1 MNASEFIKINNN
13 ASANQIVILNV
24 AKEYADAKDVSRNE
38 IAEELLSLGI
48 FTNKNIDVAVTK
60 VLDKIYLAKD
70 KAMKA
75 RVKGVIFV
83 AKIRRGSKTI
93 YAGTIEGLIDKT
105 FGYTLEC
112 GHSWDS
118 KIPERP
124 KTKTSLINAL
134 NRSADVCN
142 NWSNR
147 YELSSYEDFK
157 ANGGELGEDK
167 HGYVVCK

>member
-1 MNASEFIKINNN
+1 MNASEFIKINNK
-13 ASANQIVILNV
+13 ASVNQIVIMSV
-24 AKEYADAKDVSRNE
+24 AKAYADAENISRND
-38 IAEELLSLGI
+38 IAEELLSLGK
-48 FTNKNIDVAVTK
+48 FTSENIDAAVVK

-75 RVKGVIFV
+75 RVKGVVFI

-93 YAGTIEGLIDKT
+93 YADTIEGLINKT

-124 KTKTSLINAL
+124 KTKTSLVNAL

-142 NWSNR
+142 NWSNL
-147 YELSSYEDFK
+147 YELSSYEEFK
-157 ANGGELGEDK
+157 ANGGELDEEK
-167 HGYVVCK
+167 HGCVFCK

>member
-13 ASANQIVILNV
+13 ASANQIVILKV
-24 AKEYADAKDVSRNE
+24 AKAYADLEKVSRNE
-38 IAEELLSLGI
+38 IAEKLLTLGR
-48 FTNKNIDVAVTK
+48 FTDKNIDIAITK
-60 VLDKIYLAKD
+60 VLDKIYQAKD
-70 KAMKA
+70 KAMNA

-83 AKIRRGSKTI
+83 SKIRRGSKTI
-93 YAGTIEGLIDKT
+93 YADTLEGLINKT

-134 NRSADVCN
+134 NRSADVTN

-147 YELSSYEDFK
+147 YELSSYEEFK
-157 ANGGELGEDK
+157 VNGGELGEDK

>member
-24 AKEYADAKDVSRNE
+24 AKAYADVKEVSRNE
-38 IAEELLSLGI
+38 IAEELLSLGR

-83 AKIRRGSKTI
+83 SKIRRGSKTI
-93 YAGTIEGLIDKT
+93 YAGTIEG
-105 FGYTLEC
+105 
-112 GHSWDS
+112 
-118 KIPERP
+118 
-124 KTKTSLINAL
+124 LINAL

>member
-1 MNASEFIKINNN
+1 MATREVKKNYWKDIIFISSFHNGR
-13 ASANQIVILNV
+13 
-24 AKEYADAKDVSRNE
+24 E
-38 IAEELLSLGI
+38 
-48 FTNKNIDVAVTK
+48 
-60 VLDKIYLAKD
+60 
-70 KAMKA
+70 
-75 RVKGVIFV
+75 
-83 AKIRRGSKTI
+83 TI
-93 YAGTIEGLIDKT
+93 YAGTIEYLIDRT

-124 KTKTSLINAL
+124 KTKTSLVNAL

-147 YELSSYEDFK
+147 YELSSYEEFK

>member
-13 ASANQIVILNV
+13 ASRNQFVILNV
-24 AKEYADAKDVSRNE
+24 AKTYADVEKVSRNE
-38 IAEELLSLGI
+38 IAEKLLSLGN
-48 FTNKNIDVAVTK
+48 FTDKNIDVAVTK
-60 VLDKIYLAKD
+60 VLDKIYMAKD

-83 AKIRRGSKTI
+83 SKTRRGSKTI
-93 YAGTIEGLIDKT
+93 FAGTIEGLIAET

-118 KIPERP
+118 KIPEKP

-134 NRSADVCN
+134 NRSADVTN
-142 NWSNR
+142 NWSNH
-147 YELSSYEDFK
+147 YELSSYEEFK
-157 ANGGELGEDK
+157 ANGGELDEDK

>member
-13 ASANQIVILNV
+13 ASVNQIVILKV
-24 AKEYADAKDVSRNE
+24 AKAYADAEKVSRNE
-38 IAEELLSLGI
+38 IAEKLMILGK
-48 FTNKNIDVAVTK
+48 FTDKNIGAAIAK
-60 VLDKIYLAKD
+60 CLDKIYMAKD
-70 KAMKA
+70 KAMKD

-83 AKIRRGSKTI
+83 SKIRRGSKTI
-93 YAGTIEGLIDKT
+93 FAGTIEGLIDTT

-147 YELSSYEDFK
+147 YELSSYEEFK